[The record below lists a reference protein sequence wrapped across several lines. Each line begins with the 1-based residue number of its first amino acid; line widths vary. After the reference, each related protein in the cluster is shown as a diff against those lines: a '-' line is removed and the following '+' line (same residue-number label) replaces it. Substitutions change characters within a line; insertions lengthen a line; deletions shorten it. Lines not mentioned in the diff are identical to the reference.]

1 MDKFGCDYA
10 CRTVGESIAKY
21 NIPNDWCAEFEAY
34 DGAYPIICMQVD
46 QIRMAPA
53 MMDLKLRIVHNAD
66 DEYAGCI
73 ILTGKKIIAF
83 KIDCISDLIKAME
96 TL

>member
-1 MDKFGCDYA
+1 MDKYGCDYA

-53 MMDLKLRIVHNAD
+53 MMDLKLRIVDNAD
-66 DEYAGCI
+66 DEYSGCI

-83 KIDCISDLIKAME
+83 KIDYISDLIKAME